1 MCSDLPDSVNSLL
14 LSVSPF
20 IVFCLYPLLSSFIR
34 PFLNCSLKHMQYFCM
49 IVLMNITQ
57 WPGVIQYD
65 QRLRVWSSKHDQF
78 SLMSF
83 FISSDHSRSKS
94 ISSNCLAKRR
104 KLEGERG
111 LRGMTL
117 VSWPFQDLS
126 CLELIICCVV
136 TDQICNCALQ
146 TDNRMRICV
155 LLAVCASL
163 R

>member
-14 LSVSPF
+14 F
-20 IVFCLYPLLSSFIR
+20 HRLLSLSSTLFIYSSI
-34 PFLNCSLKHMQYFCM
+34 FKLQFKTQQHVQYFCM
-49 IVLMNITQ
+49 IILMNITQ